1 MILYA
6 PLPTGSALFVT
17 PDQIAAEHAVI
28 QRAPQVAGSSADPDS
43 PNSFSGGTHVES
55 VAYGPIEKDVND
67 EFDWNDPRTNKQFV
81 QLEQKALA
89 KKASREELIRYEI
102 MRSSRNSEIFA
113 DRAIRDYAE
122 VQRLKKLTE
131 KLAEVQ
137 KFLRPI
143 NF

>member
-6 PLPTGSALFVT
+6 SQPLGSALFVT
-17 PDQIAAEHAVI
+17 HGQLAAEHASFNL
-28 QRAPQVAGSSADPDS
+28 APQVAGLSGDPDS

-55 VAYGPIEKDVND
+55 AVYQPIEKDVQVDFN
-67 EFDWNDPRTNKQFV
+67 WNDPKTNRKFIR
-81 QLEQKALA
+81 LEQKLLA
-89 KKASREELIRYEI
+89 KKASAEEQLLYEI
-102 MRSSRNSEIFA
+102 MHSSRNGEIFA

-137 KFLRPI
+137 RFLRPI
-143 NF
+143 KL